1 MVHRGQP
8 PGSQIR
14 TEDGREMMPMG
25 VGHKQRIPS
34 TVPEQQG
41 GFVVLS
47 PKKCAQLPCY
57 GAELSYASH
66 YVCCMSYV
74 YAAGLLCR
82 LFYFNFPKILR
93 GIV

>member
-41 GFVVLS
+41 GFVVKSRLPGFKS
-47 PKKCAQLPCY
+47 QLC
-57 GAELSYASH
+57 H
-66 YVCCMSYV
+66 
-74 YAAGLLCR
+74 LLM
-82 LFYFNFPKILR
+82 
-93 GIV
+93 V